1 MFHNY
6 KEEVEQHSKDYIGVT
21 LSPVIIETAMDFAV
35 KKAERKLSEYQHQKD
50 GDKEYKRT
58 LTGIKGELAV
68 EILLNESFI
77 DWSIGDSKDYNKA
90 DLLPLGL
97 NIGIK
102 AVEYGKFP
110 VVHKI
115 VERPEII
122 TIIWNYNTVLIC
134 GFASIP
140 TLKKFQDDNL
150 ILNDKLRKKGTKTGF
165 YGFFALQKFSSKQE
179 LINCTW
185 YRN

>member
-6 KEEVEQHSKDYIGVT
+6 KEEIEKYIKDYIKIT
-21 LSPVIIETAMDFAV
+21 LSEKNIEIAINFAI
-35 KKAERKLSEYQHQKD
+35 KKADRKLSEYQHQKD

-58 LTGIKGELAV
+58 LTGIKGEIAV
-68 EILLNESFI
+68 ELFLKESFI

-110 VVHKI
+110 IVHKK
-115 VERPEII
+115 VQRPEII

-150 ILNDKLRKKGTKTGF
+150 ILNDNLRKKGTKTGF
-165 YGFFALQKFSSKQE
+165 YGFNYLQKFNNKQE